1 MPDPDAPTRDD
12 GRNGG
17 SPGEPTSTASS
28 IEAELD
34 ALVAFIVELNGG
46 DAERARR
53 WLDLPLSDLDGQTAR
68 QLVEDGHIN
77 GVRDYVESLQSGSV
91 G

>member
-1 MPDPDAPTRDD
+1 MSNP
-12 GRNGG
+12 
-17 SPGEPTSTASS
+17 ST
-28 IEAELD
+28 EAELD
-34 ALVAFIVELNGG
+34 ALVEFIVELNGG

-53 WLDLPLSDLDGQTAR
+53 WLDLPLPELGGRTAR
-68 QLVEDGHIN
+68 RLVEDGHIN

>member
-1 MPDPDAPTRDD
+1 MSNPDT
-12 GRNGG
+12 
-17 SPGEPTSTASS
+17 
-28 IEAELD
+28 EAELD

-53 WLDLPLSDLDGQTAR
+53 WLDLPLSALGGRTAR